1 MDFREIEGNLYITA
15 LDKRELVHFE
25 EINFDNMNC
34 IRIYESKD
42 QENYYFQ
49 LRAKQSLKGKQKKRN
64 VVATVEFSIEDMEKI
79 LEFMKKKIELKA

>member
-15 LDKRELVHFE
+15 LDNRELVNFE

-34 IRIYESKD
+34 IRVYEGRD
-42 QENYYFQ
+42 PDTFHFQ

-64 VVATVEFSIEDMEKI
+64 VVATVEFSLDDMEKI
-79 LEFMKKKIELKA
+79 VEFMKTKSKINV